1 MGSKRIRKN
10 RFRPKKSK
18 KKGNALLSGT
28 KFIAAG
34 ICAVALS
41 LFFIFCH
48 DVLTQLEAFTV
59 ERITLTG
66 NQRLTQEAIYQQS
79 QIHPGVNI
87 FGINLTTAR
96 KNLLAH
102 PWIEEVHIQR
112 EIPSGIRIHLR
123 EYQAVAVIDLGRR
136 FLLNETGV
144 LFKEL
149 EVNET
154 INLPVVHG
162 LSYGDVYVDGSA
174 SRLSIQQ
181 ISLGDEEKGLM
192 HSGSPYKALLAVLAL
207 GREVGAVV
215 PNNRVDRIEVDRE
228 TGITIH
234 MTEGPRTIKLGYGDY
249 SAKYALLHRLLAY
262 LKKGPVGDWERLE
275 TVDLNNLNRIV
286 VLPVYDLESDRKLK
300 NGTGKKKGKI
310 T

>member
-18 KKGNALLSGT
+18 KKGNALLSGI

-34 ICAVALS
+34 ICVVALS

-66 NQRLTQEAIYQQS
+66 NQRLTQDTIYQQS

-112 EIPSGIRIHLR
+112 EIPSGIRIHIR
-123 EYQAVAVIDLGRR
+123 EYRAVAVIDLGRR

-149 EVNET
+149 EVNEK
-154 INLPVVHG
+154 IDLPVVHG

-174 SRLSIQQ
+174 SRLSKRQ
-181 ISLGDEEKGLM
+181 ISLGENENRLKR
-192 HSGSPYKALLAVLAL
+192 SGSPNEALLAVLTL
-207 GREVGAVV
+207 GREAGAVV
-215 PNNRVDRIEVDRE
+215 PNQRVDRIEVDRE

-234 MTEGPRTIKLGYGDY
+234 MAEGPRTIKLGYGDY

-262 LKKGPVGDWERLE
+262 VKKGPVGDWQRLE

-286 VLPVYDLESDRKLK
+286 VLPVYDLEPDRKLQ
-300 NGTGKKKGKI
+300 NDTGKKKSKI

>member
-10 RFRPKKSK
+10 RFRRKQSK
-18 KKGNALLSGT
+18 KKGNALLNGI
-28 KFIAAG
+28 KIIAAG
-34 ICAVALS
+34 IGVVGLS
-41 LFFIFCH
+41 IFFIFCH

-59 ERITLTG
+59 EKITLTG
-66 NQRLTQEAIYQQS
+66 NQRLTQTMIYQQS

-112 EIPSGIRIHLR
+112 EIPSGIRIHIR
-123 EYQAVAVIDLGRR
+123 EYQAVAVIDLGRK

-149 EVNET
+149 DANEK

-162 LSYGDVYVDGSA
+162 LSYGDVYVENYT
-174 SRLSIQQ
+174 SRLTKQRVP
-181 ISLGDEEKGLM
+181 LGDKEKGLIRND
-192 HSGSPYKALLAVLAL
+192 SPYEALVAVLAS

-215 PNNRVDRIEVDRE
+215 PHNRIDRIEVDRE
-228 TGITIH
+228 IGITIH
-234 MTEGPRTIKLGYGDY
+234 MTEGPRTIRLGYGDY
-249 SAKYALLHRLLAY
+249 LAKYALLNRLLTY
-262 LKKGPVGDWERLE
+262 LEKGPVGNWQRLE
-275 TVDLNNLNRIV
+275 TVDISNLNRIV
-286 VLPVYDLESDRKLK
+286 VLPVFEVGSDRELPK
-300 NGTGKKKGKI
+300 NTGEKKGKL

>member
-10 RFRPKKSK
+10 RFRPKKPK
-18 KKGNALLSGT
+18 KKGGALAGGVRIMAVL
-28 KFIAAG
+28 IAAS
-34 ICAVALS
+34 VLS
-41 LFFIFCH
+41 IFFILCH
-48 DVLTQLEAFTV
+48 DVLTQWEAFTV
-59 ERITLTG
+59 ERVMLTG
-66 NQRLTQEAIYQQS
+66 NQRLTQKTIYQQS
-79 QIHPGVNI
+79 QIHPGANI

-112 EIPSGIRIHLR
+112 EIPSGIRIHIK
-123 EYQAVAVIDLGRR
+123 EYQAVAVIDLGRK

-149 EVNET
+149 ETKEAV
-154 INLPVVHG
+154 NLPVVHG
-162 LSYGDVYVDGSA
+162 LSYADVYIDSSA
-174 SRLSIQQ
+174 SRLSKQKAPLDKEENGVIARSTPYEALVAVL
-181 ISLGDEEKGLM
+181 SLGRD
-192 HSGSPYKALLAVLAL
+192 
-207 GREVGAVV
+207 VGAVI
-215 PNNRVDRIEVDRE
+215 PNAKVDRIEVDRE

-234 MTEGPRTIKLGYGDY
+234 MLEGPRTIKLGYGDF

-262 LKKGPVGDWERLE
+262 LEKGPVGSWQRVE

-286 VLPVYDLESDRKLK
+286 VLPGYDSETDSELHKD
-300 NGTGKKKGKI
+300 TGDEKSKI